1 MEFEKEENNINSIT
15 VYKDKQSIVNLK
27 QTSKKKI
34 LFQKV
39 LFTSILIIILI
50 CVLLILFKKKEKQKV
65 YPTGEDSN
73 PESIDFTEEKNNSI
87 KAIYS
92 LKKKKNCSYIN
103 KKKSTSPKTS
113 MS

>member
-1 MEFEKEENNINSIT
+1 MESEENNINSIT

-50 CVLLILFKKKEKQKV
+50 CVLLILFKKKKNRKFTQKGK
-65 YPTGEDSN
+65 TQIQSQL
-73 PESIDFTEEKNNSI
+73 IL
-87 KAIYS
+87 
-92 LKKKKNCSYIN
+92 LKKKIIR
-103 KKKSTSPKTS
+103 
-113 MS
+113 

>member
-1 MEFEKEENNINSIT
+1 MEFEKEENSINSTT

-65 YPTGEDSN
+65 YPKGEDSN

-92 LKKKKNCSYIN
+92 LKKKKNCSYLIP
-103 KKKSTSPKTS
+103 KKSTSPKTS
-113 MS
+113 MT